1 MIISKIDGTICKNK
15 LGLSISLKK
24 HGIGLVEYYQNYEN
38 LEIPKCPYCENNRK
52 LRKGIDFNSTCG
64 DKKCLKNL
72 SHTKVYSEETKEKMR
87 KKRFEYLSDKNNFQ
101 KTAWGKVA
109 NGLMTY
115 GEEWLHDIFE
125 ENKIYSKYDVIF
137 QHPVYPYF
145 IDFAFVNEKV
155 AVEFDGKCHFIN
167 KKRIDHDITRDYNL
181 EKLGWRV
188 YRIAYDEMEK
198 FILDDL
204 ILFLCDSSIKKF
216 EERLIR
222 SKELKIPKVDKRAL
236 NKIQYNEKN
245 QRIAEELI
253 SSDIDFSSFGW
264 VTKASKIIGLS
275 DQKINGWMKR
285 FLPEFYEINCFKR
298 KH

>member
-1 MIISKIDGTICKNK
+1 
-15 LGLSISLKK
+15 
-24 HGIGLVEYYQNYEN
+24 
-38 LEIPKCPYCENNRK
+38 
-52 LRKGIDFNSTCG
+52 
-64 DKKCLKNL
+64 
-72 SHTKVYSEETKEKMR
+72 
-87 KKRFEYLSDKNNFQ
+87 
-101 KTAWGKVA
+101 
-109 NGLMTY
+109 
-115 GEEWLHDIFE
+115 
-125 ENKIYSKYDVIF
+125 
-137 QHPVYPYF
+137 
-145 IDFAFVNEKV
+145 
-155 AVEFDGKCHFIN
+155 
-167 KKRIDHDITRDYNL
+167 
-181 EKLGWRV
+181 
-188 YRIAYDEMEK
+188 MEK